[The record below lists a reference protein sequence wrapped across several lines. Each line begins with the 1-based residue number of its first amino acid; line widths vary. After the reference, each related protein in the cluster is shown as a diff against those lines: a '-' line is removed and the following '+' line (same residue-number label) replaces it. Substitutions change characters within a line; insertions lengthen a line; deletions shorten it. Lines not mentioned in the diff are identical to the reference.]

1 MQNETN
7 LQELLAETVKR
18 LNSDQVKVFR
28 AELEKNMLIAVKKSD
43 RKATETTRSD
53 ADK

>member
-7 LQELLAETVKR
+7 LQELLSETVKR
-18 LNSDQVKVFR
+18 LTSEQVKVFR
-28 AELEKNMLIAVKKSD
+28 AELKKSLPIGVKECD
-43 RKATETTRSD
+43 RRATETTRSD